1 MADEGKRPHGDDG
14 EGRHL
19 EREDDARAEPGG
31 VAARRRPAS
40 VWPADEAGIADWTDV
55 YFKRTKDAVA
65 RFGDCTV
72 TYALFMRRP
81 VISAPQPALDWL
93 DAVARRRGFDYEI
106 ELRHP
111 EGKWVGAGE
120 PILYITGPFFHLVDL
135 ETIFL
140 GKLGP
145 PCVAAYNAY
154 TMCADLPKVAFLAMD
169 ARHCAGTEMADLM
182 AYAARV
188 GSERARRE
196 VGAVGFVANAT
207 NATAHYFGQAGGKG
221 TMPHAFIGYA
231 GSTLKA
237 AELFV
242 EAFPE
247 ERLVVLVDYY
257 GQEITDSLA
266 VCRAFP
272 DKAANGEI
280 AVRLD
285 VAGSRFMEGMDPA
298 ESYRVLERNAPDCI
312 RGYRTEDE
320 LRYLVG
326 AGTSAAA
333 IWRMREA
340 LDEAGFQGTQI
351 IASSGFGPAKCRVM
365 AEARAPIDT
374 IGTGSYLPQKWT
386 ETYATADVVE
396 YDGKPSV
403 KLGREFLLRK

>member
-1 MADEGKRPHGDDG
+1 VAGRNRSPYDRAGDAG
-14 EGRHL
+14 GAPPSEA
-19 EREDDARAEPGG
+19 ERTAWRT
-31 VAARRRPAS
+31 RPAA

-55 YFKRTKDAVA
+55 YFKRTKEAVG
-65 RFGDCTV
+65 RFGDCEV

-81 VISAPQPALDWL
+81 VISAPGPALAWL
-93 DAVARRRGFDYEI
+93 DHVARQRGFDYSVD
-106 ELRHP
+106 LRFP

-120 PILYITGPFFHLVDL
+120 PILYLTGPLYHLVDL

-145 PCVAAYNAY
+145 PSVAAYNAY

-182 AYAARV
+182 AYAAWV
-188 GSERARRE
+188 GSERAKRE
-196 VGAVGFVANAT
+196 VGATGFVANAT
-207 NATAHYFGQAGGKG
+207 DATAHYFGQAGGKG

-237 AELFV
+237 AQLFV

-247 ERLVVLVDYY
+247 EPLVVLVDYF
-257 GQEITDSLA
+257 GREITDSLQ

-272 DKAANGEI
+272 DKAAKGEI
-280 AVRLD
+280 SVRID

-298 ESYRVLERNAPDCI
+298 ASYRVLERNCPACI

-340 LDEAGFQGTQI
+340 LDEAGFDQAKI

-365 AEARAPIDT
+365 AEAHAPIDV
-374 IGTGSYLPQKWT
+374 IGTGSYLPEKWT